1 MYAETIR
8 QAAIT
13 KPGRNPAANIAPTET
28 PVITAYMMNVIDGGM
43 MMASPE
49 ATQTTAVAKALSY
62 PALIMPGISI
72 VPMAATVAEVEPLT
86 APQKAATAIAAI
98 ASPPTKC
105 PSSQRRRFTIFSAML
120 AFRSKSCFR
129 H

>member
-1 MYAETIR
+1 
-8 QAAIT
+8 
-13 KPGRNPAANIAPTET
+13 
-28 PVITAYMMNVIDGGM
+28 
-43 MMASPE
+43 
-49 ATQTTAVAKALSY
+49 
-62 PALIMPGISI
+62 MPGISI

-120 AFRSKSCFR
+120 ALSIMVPARMKNGIASSGNFAILAK
-129 H
+129 